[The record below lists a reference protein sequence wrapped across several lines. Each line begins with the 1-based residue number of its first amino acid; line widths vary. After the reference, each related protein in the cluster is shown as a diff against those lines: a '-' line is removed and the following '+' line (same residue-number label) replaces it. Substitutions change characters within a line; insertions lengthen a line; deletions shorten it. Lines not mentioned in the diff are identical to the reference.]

1 MELKKK
7 DSLKK
12 KLKAVENAIRRREDP
27 EEAERYRKKERR
39 NISSTWKER
48 KQRRQF
54 SQKLTTP
61 VKRKVKNLEQKLR
74 RKYMKLSEE
83 KSSKKGH
90 LHLKSHLKIA
100 NSLLAKQFGIICH
113 QSRNIKWYSL

>member
-61 VKRKVKNLEQKLR
+61 VKRR
-74 RKYMKLSEE
+74 
-83 KSSKKGH
+83 
-90 LHLKSHLKIA
+90 
-100 NSLLAKQFGIICH
+100 
-113 QSRNIKWYSL
+113 